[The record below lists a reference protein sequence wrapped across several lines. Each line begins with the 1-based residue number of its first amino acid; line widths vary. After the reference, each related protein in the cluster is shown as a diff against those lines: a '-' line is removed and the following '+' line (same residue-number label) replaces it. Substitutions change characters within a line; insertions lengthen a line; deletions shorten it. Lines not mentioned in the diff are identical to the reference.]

1 MLDPNNYLKVSN
13 MSQNVKFVI
22 NTVDREKEIVRMTLK
37 NIKFLKDNKIN
48 FSLPV
53 KTVEE
58 EYDIKKYETFRE
70 KVEQAW
76 DKKKDFTQRLLTF
89 FHEPLETKFVVEISN
104 YGPLG
109 FYSFNKHAVTINLNT
124 RLNPIDTI
132 MHEMTHIMVEPFVLR
147 YHISYHQ
154 KENIVNA
161 ILRILET
168 TPSI

>member
-1 MLDPNNYLKVSN
+1 

-76 DKKKDFTQRLLTF
+76 DKKKAVSYTHLT
-89 FHEPLETKFVVEISN
+89 LT
-104 YGPLG
+104 
-109 FYSFNKHAVTINLNT
+109 TICS
-124 RLNPIDTI
+124 
-132 MHEMTHIMVEPFVLR
+132 V
-147 YHISYHQ
+147 
-154 KENIVNA
+154 
-161 ILRILET
+161 
-168 TPSI
+168 